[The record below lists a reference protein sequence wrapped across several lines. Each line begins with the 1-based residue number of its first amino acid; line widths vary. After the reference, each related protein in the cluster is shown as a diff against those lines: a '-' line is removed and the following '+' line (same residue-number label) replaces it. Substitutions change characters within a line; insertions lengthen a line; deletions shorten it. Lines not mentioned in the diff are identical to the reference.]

1 MRVKELQPI
10 LAVVPTD
17 HQPESIALPNIA
29 AGDCNSELP
38 DLAFLNDAY
47 LDPKLQPIETSVQLR
62 EQSP

>member
-1 MRVKELQPI
+1 MRVQELKPI
-10 LAVVPTD
+10 LAVVPAD

-47 LDPKLQPIETSVQLR
+47 LDPKLQPIQATVQIR
-62 EQSP
+62 KQGP